1 MEWIKRIRAAIG
13 PELTFVT
20 SAGAWISDDE
30 GRVLLQRRFAA
41 DPLWGFPGGIMEIG
55 EAAHETAVREV
66 QEETDLEVEPVSLI
80 GVYTKY
86 FETMP
91 NGDQCQCVSFMYGM
105 RIVGGALHCDAA
117 ESFELT
123 FFPPEAMPTLHTEMH
138 RQIAADV
145 LSGRGPFFR

>member
-30 GRVLLQRRFAA
+30 GRVLLQRRSAA

-66 QEETDLEVEPVSLI
+66 QEETGLEVEPVSLI

-86 FETMP
+86 FET
-91 NGDQCQCVSFMYGM
+91 
-105 RIVGGALHCDAA
+105 
-117 ESFELT
+117 
-123 FFPPEAMPTLHTEMH
+123 
-138 RQIAADV
+138 IAK
-145 LSGRGPFFR
+145 RGPMPVRLLHVRNADRRWRASARHRGEFRAQLLSA

>member
-20 SAGAWISDDE
+20 SAGAWISDDD
-30 GRVLLQRRFAA
+30 GRVLLQRRSAV
-41 DPLWGFPGGIMEIG
+41 DHLWGFPGGIMEIG

-66 QEETDLEVEPVSLI
+66 REETGLEVAPVSLI

-91 NGDQCQCVSFMYGM
+91 NGDQCQCVSFMYEM
-105 RIVGGALHCDAA
+105 RIAGGELRADSQ
-117 ESFELT
+117 ESHELR
-123 FFPPEAMPTLHTEMH
+123 FFPKGSMPTLHSAMH
-138 RQIAADV
+138 RQIASDV
-145 LSGRGPFFR
+145 LSGRWPFFR